1 MTKSRCASFAEKREN
16 SFCHKLKTKKQI
28 IFIFIGILFI
38 SIFYLEQI
46 NSLATKGY
54 KIRNLENKV
63 SDLKD
68 ENKKLELQITELR
81 STERVAKEIKTLKM
95 EEVARIEYLQADGST
110 VALNR

>member
-1 MTKSRCASFAEKREN
+1 M
-16 SFCHKLKTKKQI
+16 
-28 IFIFIGILFI
+28 
-38 SIFYLEQI
+38 
-46 NSLATKGY
+46 ATKGY